1 MTLVI
6 DANVAVKWFVDQE
19 DSDRA
24 IGVIALGD
32 VMLAPDL
39 IVAEVGNALW
49 MHAKDKDIS
58 LDRAVTS
65 MSDLPRLIDEI
76 VSSVGLSD
84 SALRLAMVLNHSV
97 YGCFYA
103 ALALDRRATFITADR
118 RFAEKLRVSRR
129 LRHVKVLDE
138 IRI

>member
-6 DANVAVKWFVDQE
+6 DANVAVKWFVDQT
-19 DSDRA
+19 DSHHA
-24 IGVIALGD
+24 KAVVAMGD
-32 VMLAPDL
+32 LMLAPDL

-49 MHAKDKDIS
+49 MHVKGKDIS
-58 LDRAVTS
+58 LDEAVAS
-65 MSDLPRLIDEI
+65 MVDLPRLLGEI
-76 VSSVGLSD
+76 VSSTGLSA
-84 SALRLAMVLNHSV
+84 SALRLAMALNHSV
-97 YGCFYA
+97 YDCFYA

-138 IRI
+138 ITG